1 MGGTYIYVSGINNR
15 GQVVGN
21 GTTNGVTGMHA
32 FVYSAGSLVDLGTL
46 GGTNSYGYGINDN
59 GQVVGA
65 AYTSSGEDDA
75 FLYSSGMMND
85 LGTLGGAQ
93 SAGYGIN
100 NVGEVV
106 GGASISGN
114 IEHAFLYR
122 AGTMADLG
130 TLGGFE
136 SRAYGINNTGQMVG
150 FGETFGIGEHAFL
163 YSGGTMTDL
172 NDVIDTNSG
181 WNLEIATAINGA
193 GQIIGVGTHPV
204 GLLRAF
210 LLTPLPTLHIS
221 PTSSNSV
228 QIQFTAQANTGY
240 LIEYRDSLS
249 GGTWQGPV
257 VLDPIPLVHP
267 VVITDPLPASQPRR
281 FYRVSAS

>member
-1 MGGTYIYVSGINNR
+1 MFACHRYRPRGDWCLRGRCAFYTVTDRGTLGGTYIYVSGINNR

-65 AYTSSGEDDA
+65 AYTSSGEEDA
-75 FLYSSGMMND
+75 FLYSSGMMN
-85 LGTLGGAQ
+85 
-93 SAGYGIN
+93 
-100 NVGEVV
+100 
-106 GGASISGN
+106 
-114 IEHAFLYR
+114 
-122 AGTMADLG
+122 DLG

-136 SRAYGINNTGQMVG
+136 SRAYGINNTGQVVG

-181 WNLEIATAINGA
+181 WNLEIATAINDG
-193 GQIIGVGTHPV
+193 GQIIGVGTHPA

-221 PTSSNSV
+221 LTSSNSV

-257 VLDPIPLVHP
+257 VLDPIPLLHP